1 MSYII
6 ALTTIGGMESAK
18 KIAKT
23 LVDERLAA
31 CVNIIPYVKSFYV
44 WEDKTTEDDESLL
57 IIKSD
62 EKVKEKLINRI
73 KELHTY
79 TLPEIIIINFNDGLP
94 DYLKW
99 ISESVRRSEDRSK

>member
-6 ALTTIGGMESAK
+6 ALTTTNGMESAK

-31 CVNIIPYVKSFYV
+31 CVNIVPYIKSFYV
-44 WEDKTTEDDESLL
+44 WEGKTTEDDETLL
-57 IIKSD
+57 IIKTIES
-62 EKVKEKLINRI
+62 EKDRLISRI
-73 KELHTY
+73 KELHPY
-79 TLPEIIIINFNDGLP
+79 TLPEIIIINFNEGSP

-99 ISESVRRSEDRSK
+99 ISESVKKDEN

>member
-6 ALTTIGGMESAK
+6 ALTTTNNMESAK

-31 CVNIIPYVKSFYV
+31 CVNIVPYVKSYYV
-44 WEDKTTEDDESLL
+44 WEGKTTEDDETLL
-57 IIKSD
+57 IIKSED
-62 EKVKEKLINRI
+62 NQKDKLIKRI
-73 KELHTY
+73 KELHPY
-79 TLPEIIIINFNDGLP
+79 TLPEIIIINFNEGLP

-99 ISESVRRSEDRSK
+99 ISESVKKDENRG

>member
-6 ALTTIGGMESAK
+6 ALTTTNGMESAK

-31 CVNIIPYVKSFYV
+31 CVNIIPYVKSYYV
-44 WEDKTTEDDESLL
+44 WEGKTTEDDETLL
-57 IIKSD
+57 IIKSED
-62 EKVKEKLINRI
+62 SQKDKLIKRI
-73 KELHTY
+73 KELHPY
-79 TLPEIIIINFNDGLP
+79 TLPEIIIINFNEGLP

-99 ISESVRRSEDRSK
+99 ISESVKKDESRG

>member
-6 ALTTIGGMESAK
+6 ALTTTNGMENAK

-31 CVNIIPYVKSFYV
+31 CVNIVPYVKSYYV
-44 WEDKTTEDDESLL
+44 WEGKTTEDDETLL

-62 EKVKEKLINRI
+62 EGQKDKLIKRI
-73 KELHTY
+73 KELHPY
-79 TLPEIIIINFNDGLP
+79 TLPEIIIINFNEGLQ

-99 ISESVRRSEDRSK
+99 ISESVKKDENRG